1 MKHKPERSFRFKIPL
16 YLAPLDKPS
25 KRRGNLDLSTGLP
38 TLSFLFPRL
47 ESAISQGPIGMFYL
61 DIVEFKRVE
70 SIYGREYCERILKAV
85 AGVLRNMEIKFGGPR
100 RKLGLCSL
108 GGDDFL
114 IFTDLPADSVSF
126 QAEYE
131 RFKSDLED
139 RFNQALKSLFLEH
152 PLQIHQAYTE
162 ILPLPDYRLEILIYK
177 ALKDVSQAAK
187 HYNSALEHANWQLI
201 RRIVQHQEISILY
214 QPIISLRDGEIL
226 GYEALARGPSGSKYE
241 SAASLF
247 AAADFFQCRSELED
261 ICQQHA
267 ICSAAGLGDKYLFLN
282 INPLFLNRA
291 VYEMEIMQASLRTNN
306 IKAEQVVLE
315 LTERYEI
322 DDYYALRNTLSVF
335 RNLGFKVA
343 IDDAGAGYSSLQ
355 AIAELHPDFVK
366 MDLSLIRDIDKS
378 PVKRAMLETISSFC
392 NKINA
397 AVICEGIEKTE
408 ELQVI
413 SQIGC
418 GYGQGFLFK
427 KPGEITMEDSLVY
440 SPFISSLGRPE
451 RNIHSSNQLADIAVF
466 ETPISPDTRVQIIL
480 EMFNNDKGLHGLV
493 ICQGNIPIGL
503 LMRDRLLAMLS
514 TRYGYDL
521 FINRKVADIMDH
533 QPLILPC
540 HYGIED
546 AASHVVQ
553 RLEQGIN
560 DYLIVT
566 YNDAYYGAV
575 SVARLLD
582 NMARIQV
589 EQAQDANPLTRLPGN
604 RCITRRLIDELD
616 SGSTPIAVLYI
627 DLDNF
632 KAFNDYFGFEHGD
645 RVLFMLGEI
654 IVQAVADAGNNDDMV
669 GHIGGDDFIVITTP
683 DRAQAVAQTC
693 IAYFDQQIVDLYDR
707 ESLERGYISTQNRQ
721 GENCNIPIM
730 TISIAGVSNENH
742 SFTNHLQLGEVAAE
756 VKKLAKSTPGSCY
769 YTDRRGQ

>member
-1 MKHKPERSFRFKIPL
+1 
-16 YLAPLDKPS
+16 
-25 KRRGNLDLSTGLP
+25 
-38 TLSFLFPRL
+38 
-47 ESAISQGPIGMFYL
+47 
-61 DIVEFKRVE
+61 
-70 SIYGREYCERILKAV
+70 V
-85 AGVLRNMEIKFGGPR
+85 AGIWRNLEINFAGPR
-100 RKLGLCSL
+100 HKFGLCSL

-114 IFTDLPADSVSF
+114 IFTDVPASNASF
-126 QAEYE
+126 QTEYE
-131 RFKSDLED
+131 RFKADLEE
-139 RFNQALKSLFLEH
+139 RFNQALKPLLLEY

-187 HYNSALEHANWQLI
+187 HYASALEHANWQMI
-201 RRIVQHQEISILY
+201 RQIVQHRQINILY

-226 GYEALARGPSGSKYE
+226 GYEALARGPAGSQYE

-247 AAADFFQCRSELED
+247 AAADFFQCRNELEY
-261 ICQQHA
+261 ICQQQA
-267 ICSAAGLGDKYLFLN
+267 TRCTSGLLGDKYLFLN
-282 INPLFLNRA
+282 INPLSLNRA
-291 VYEMEIMQASLRTNN
+291 LYDMEAIQNFLCRNN
-306 IKAEQVVLE
+306 IKPEQVVLE

-322 DDYYALRNTLSVF
+322 DDYCLLRNNLSIF
-335 RNLGFKVA
+335 RNHGFKVA

-378 PVKRAMLETISSFC
+378 PVKRAMLETISNFC
-392 NKINA
+392 SKINA

-427 KPGEITMEDSLVY
+427 KPGEIAPEDALVF
-440 SPFISSLGRPE
+440 SPFINSLGRPE
-451 RNIHSSNQLADIAVF
+451 RNIHGSNQLADIAVY
-466 ETPISPDTRVQIIL
+466 ETPLPPETLVQDIH
-480 EMFNNDKGLHGLV
+480 EMFNKDKGLHGVV
-493 ICQGNIPIGL
+493 ICRGNLPQGL
-503 LMRDRLLAMLS
+503 LMRERLLAMLS

-521 FINRKVADIMDH
+521 FINRKVADIMDNH
-533 QPLILPC
+533 PLILPS

-546 AASHVVQ
+546 AAGHVVQ

-566 YNDAYYGAV
+566 YNNTYYGVV

-604 RCITRRLIDELD
+604 RCITRRLIDALD
-616 SGSTPIAVLYI
+616 GASAPIAVLYI

-645 RVLFMLGEI
+645 RVLYMLGEL
-654 IVQAVADAGNNDDMV
+654 IVQAVSEAGNDGDMV
-669 GHIGGDDFIVITTP
+669 GHIGGDDFIVITSP
-683 DRAQAVAQTC
+683 ARAEAVAQTC
-693 IAYFDQQIVDLYDR
+693 ITYFDRQIIDLYDR
-707 ESLERGYISTQNRQ
+707 ESLERGYISTQNRR

-730 TISIAGVSNENH
+730 TISIAGISNEDH
-742 SFTNHLQLGEVAAE
+742 AFKNHLQLGEVAAE
-756 VKKLAKSTPGSCY
+756 IKKLAKSTPGSCY
-769 YTDRRGQ
+769 YMDRRSQ